1 MKLPYSF
8 FIALRYLKSRKKH
21 KAISFTTL
29 ISMVGVMVGVMAL
42 IIVLSVMSGFHEDL
56 QKKILGVSTHVL
68 VFSYEGKMKSY
79 MDTAKTIKNIDG
91 IKATSPFILG
101 QVMISNN
108 KNAQGAFLRG
118 IIPEN
123 EAATTDLSRFIKS
136 GSFKI
141 LSESSNGIVIGK
153 ELANNM
159 GLRTGDEI
167 NIISPIGE
175 IGPLGLIPKAKKF
188 QIVAIFEIG
197 MYEYDTSLVI
207 TSLKGAQDFFGVGD
221 VATGIEV
228 KLDDIYKAP
237 QLRDE
242 IAKTL
247 GGVYYAR
254 DWMQMNKN
262 LFAALNLEKLTMFI
276 ILTLIVIVA
285 SFNIISTLTM
295 NVMEKE
301 REIAILRTMGANST
315 GILTV
320 FMFQGLLIGLIGT
333 TVGATIGVVI
343 SYVIDNYQIIKL
355 PGDVYYLTYL
365 PAKVK
370 LNDFALVC
378 ISAVAISFLSTIYPS
393 YRATKINPVEPLR
406 FE

>member
-1 MKLPYSF
+1 
-8 FIALRYLKSRKKH
+8 
-21 KAISFTTL
+21 
-29 ISMVGVMVGVMAL
+29 MVGVMVGVMAL